1 MNSPLL
7 RNLPIPKFVESP
19 ATTVSDT
26 LLINRR
32 TDAGS
37 KHETLEAAAVMM
49 KLSVHVLIS
58 SAGERDAWIKL
69 FELIY
74 LCRLIS
80 YN

>member
-7 RNLPIPKFVESP
+7 RNLLIPKFVESP
-19 ATTVSDT
+19 ATTVLDA

-37 KHETLEAAAVMM
+37 KHEMAVMM

-69 FELIY
+69 FDLIY